1 MSSAI
6 LLCNFGALLFSFRL
20 VLFKKVCVFVGTLFS
35 FFRKQKKQQKEKVE
49 PDMTDDTK
57 KHKKTVWIKK
67 NEAFVVPVFLFEE
80 RPRRGNDDRE
90 TPPSRKTFSASA
102 SSRRSE
108 DTGVGFNVFFRQ

>member
-57 KHKKTVWIKK
+57 KQEKDSLDKK
-67 NEAFVVPVFLFEE
+67 E
-80 RPRRGNDDRE
+80 
-90 TPPSRKTFSASA
+90 
-102 SSRRSE
+102 
-108 DTGVGFNVFFRQ
+108 